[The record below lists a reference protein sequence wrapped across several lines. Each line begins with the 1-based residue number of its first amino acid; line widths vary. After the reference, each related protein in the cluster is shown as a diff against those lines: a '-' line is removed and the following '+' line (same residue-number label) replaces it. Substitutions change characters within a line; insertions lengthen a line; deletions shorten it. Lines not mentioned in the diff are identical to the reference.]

1 MKGFKCVHLNVRSL
15 YPKITEVQQQFAGF
29 DVIIITES
37 WLNQTIPIGV
47 INMPGYTVKR
57 QDRDK
62 FINKQE
68 GGICCFIKEDL
79 QYDMLPDKAD
89 LVTIVIMK
97 LLGLLFSQ
105 EVQKRLTLLESIEY
119 RTEK

>member
-15 YPKITEVQQQFAGF
+15 YPKISEVQQQFAGF

-47 INMPGYTVKR
+47 INMPGYTVIR

-62 FINKQE
+62 FINKQ
-68 GGICCFIKEDL
+68 GGWICCFIKEDL
-79 QYDMLPDKAD
+79 QYNMLPDKANV
-89 LVTIVIMK
+89 VTIVIMK

-105 EVQKRLTLLESIEY
+105 EVQKRLTLLESI
-119 RTEK
+119 

>member
-1 MKGFKCVHLNVRSL
+1 MFHSKGRLFRFIKNMKGFKCVHLNVRSL
-15 YPKITEVQQQFAGF
+15 YPKISEVQQQFAGF

-47 INMPGYTVKR
+47 INMPGYTVIR

-68 GGICCFIKEDL
+68 EGYVAL
-79 QYDMLPDKAD
+79 
-89 LVTIVIMK
+89 
-97 LLGLLFSQ
+97 
-105 EVQKRLTLLESIEY
+105 
-119 RTEK
+119 